1 MPKANNKANNKSPAQ
16 FVELC
21 KRLGADADSFSAWLK
36 GKGASV
42 PIEGLRKMFEKPE
55 SLQAPKGA
63 SEKAMFG
70 LLKIALM
77 WYANSLIRRQQYEQD
92 LETLNKKCDEQ
103 L

>member
-1 MPKANNKANNKSPAQ
+1 MATAVNKSVSD

-21 KRLGADADSFSAWLK
+21 KRLGADANSFSAWIK
-36 GKGASV
+36 GKGAADVSLDV
-42 PIEGLRKMFEKPE
+42 LHKLFDNPS
-55 SLQAPKGA
+55 SLQAARGA

-77 WYANSLIRRQQYEQD
+77 WYANSLIRRYEHEQD
-92 LETLNKKCDEQ
+92 LKTLQDKCDEQ

>member
-1 MPKANNKANNKSPAQ
+1 MQ

-21 KRLGADADSFSAWLK
+21 KQLGADANSFSAWLK
-36 GKGASV
+36 AKGASV
-42 PIEGLRKMFEKPE
+42 PIDGLRKMFGNPE
-55 SLQAPKGA
+55 SLPAPESA
-63 SEKAMFG
+63 SDKAMFG

-92 LETLNKKCDEQ
+92 LETMQNKCNEQ